1 MQAGRLPRPI
11 NPRLVIHAPLQNELY
26 KYIQIAI
33 YTYIRW
39 KESGEDERWGRIIT
53 TNVST
58 SRRHYK
64 CRSSSFRSRP
74 ASARDTFSCLVR
86 LLLLN
91 LDRALRHFWQSRF
104 SFTSIDR
111 CNSTLPYEKFSSPE
125 SFVQS
130 SSWILSAASR
140 LEGEGKSPP
149 LCSPGKNLIPF
160 LLTRSFVEYSPRFP
174 RDSFSFLP
182 SLRFSFI
189 LFSSIDQ
196 ASNCCWCETRKF
208 LDDRLT
214 ARVIFRFFIPYD
226 FEFLFFFCQF
236 HLEKKEKKKSS
247 NQTERVK
254 Y

>member
-26 KYIQIAI
+26 KYIQIGI

-160 LLTRSFVEYSPRFP
+160 LREASLNTLHVSHGIPFP
-174 RDSFSFLP
+174 SFLLFA
-182 SLRFSFI
+182 SL
-189 LFSSIDQ
+189 LFYFRRSIKPAIVVD
-196 ASNCCWCETRKF
+196 AK
-208 LDDRLT
+208 
-214 ARVIFRFFIPYD
+214 
-226 FEFLFFFCQF
+226 
-236 HLEKKEKKKSS
+236 LE
-247 NQTERVK
+247 NFWMIV
-254 Y
+254 